1 MAPSIKTIAALCHL
15 HPLAEIDL
23 PPFIDY
29 FHLEMDLILDR
40 KAFIFF

>member
-1 MAPSIKTIAALCHL
+1 MASSGKTIAALCHL
-15 HPLAEIDL
+15 HPLVEVDL

-29 FHLEMDLILDR
+29 FHLKMDLILDR